1 HEPLPISSL
10 HPKASTSDSYRS
22 QLCLPAHPKNLPTPS
37 GSLTVRTDDSRQA
50 GISFSH
56 GSSSIVRGYDRSG
69 LVLLDET
76 GLYSSSSILTI
87 LPDTSNPGTRTGKLG
102 PPCPPG
108 YGPLNLPAE
117 ASVQA
122 GPKRLWV
129 YL

>member
-10 HPKASTSDSYRS
+10 HPKASPSDSYRS

-56 GSSSIVRGYDRSG
+56 GSSSIVRGYDRSR

-87 LPDTSNPGTRTGKLG
+87 SSNTSNPGTRTGKLG

-108 YGPLNLPAE
+108 YGPVN
-117 ASVQA
+117 
-122 GPKRLWV
+122 PKRPGYITIHKNYWAIF
-129 YL
+129 